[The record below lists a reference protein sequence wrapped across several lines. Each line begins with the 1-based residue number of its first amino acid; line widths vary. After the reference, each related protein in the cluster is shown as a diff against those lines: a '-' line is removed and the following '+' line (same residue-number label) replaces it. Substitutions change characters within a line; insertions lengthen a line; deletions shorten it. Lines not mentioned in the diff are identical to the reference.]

1 MAKTPT
7 FCSVH
12 LKIHVCPLNNKK
24 AIASANET
32 KIKEKMSRMLNP
44 TSSQPPEPNKQEA
57 EKGTIQFLLANAKKK
72 NNAIKHNLGLDEE
85 EKMSE
90 GVSETDIK
98 SKMAKLRANIGL
110 NETAITPT
118 PNSEMALDS
127 QLESYSNIIEEN
139 TSPNVNNET
148 IDVNSEQPK
157 QKGQRKNGQKKVVSA
172 ASKQKNVDNTQ
183 LDANKIPEIT
193 DNINGEEKTI
203 VLTKTEVEEMI
214 AKAVEAALKKS
225 EKNKK

>member
-24 AIASANET
+24 AIASANES

-44 TSSQPPEPNKQEA
+44 TSSQTPEPNKQKP

-85 EKMSE
+85 EKMTE

-110 NETAITPT
+110 NQELTTPT
-118 PNSEMALDS
+118 PSSKIILDP
-127 QLESYSNIIEEN
+127 QLESYSNIIDQI
-139 TSPNVNNET
+139 TSPNINNKT
-148 IDVNSEQPK
+148 NDFSTEQS
-157 QKGQRKNGQKKVVSA
+157 QKESQSKNQQKKVVSA
-172 ASKQKNVDNTQ
+172 ASKQKSVDNTQ
-183 LDANKIPEIT
+183 LNVNKTP
-193 DNINGEEKTI
+193 DEKAI
-203 VLTKTEVEEMI
+203 ILTKTEVEEMI
-214 AKAVEAALKKS
+214 AKAVDAALKKNG
-225 EKNKK
+225 KNTKK